1 MTSVDRLIELDVDAL
16 GGAGS
21 PSRVEAVVRRLL
33 PLWRDAAESGGEAGL
48 VLNLGWLMDP
58 VMLFEGTPEQKL
70 PIRSARLGRYA
81 EMTYAELGGLVS
93 DIRESASTYGL
104 SGLRVG
110 MLFLGIG
117 EFVNEIVRAPGT
129 GTEQTREAAIY
140 RESGE
145 WFHRHPELF
154 PFSATVTLHGPGV
167 DWRIPLAADERS
179 YASRPHG
186 IAAGDSFAEFLAEQ
200 WAAVTDTVGFDLL
213 LLRDETTTPVHAG
226 RMAFDGTSTPA
237 TAAEIDEWTNALVA
251 VTSSIKRAAPST
263 LLVLYSSGLS
273 PTVELRY
280 GRLDIARVVAEGGI
294 DAWVDQT
301 WGGAWQDWWDAG
313 WQGWSFQLTNLLARA
328 ALITAG
334 NATRTRPCRH
344 YPLIQ
349 LLDGWEPY
357 DTLHDYPNKLHWGIW
372 AFSHASTRNGGEESV
387 SGGMY
392 LAVGNDRT
400 GALIP
405 DDDVAW
411 IADAL
416 SAATESARQ
425 LERTVGPALLVP
437 DRDSAVRASM
447 TAESVEDA
455 TGFLGKWGIP
465 VLSSATGSRPAE
477 ADSRGVILAAAA
489 ARSLDE
495 FSLVVGAPEDL
506 LPSVASEVGVCVG
519 VEVAPSG
526 YRRGMAV
533 AATLGIKPAAW
544 PYMGRR
550 HKTRATAEG
559 VVLYD
564 GEDGPT
570 AVRRSTRL
578 WWLPPHVANGAD
590 RRLTHY
596 QLGTVDPH
604 IVVARALGEFAAE
617 AGQLWL
623 DGRDAHETISLHGW
637 VSAGVM
643 HLLLGNLESGWIGD
657 SRFRRTVTV
666 HLPRDA
672 IAGLAAPVALLR
684 DGSWRPVLDDTV
696 VIDVQPEGFEL
707 ARIVELSILSSSHP

>member
-33 PLWRDAAESGGEAGL
+33 PLWRDAAESGGAVGL

-58 VMLFEGTPEQKL
+58 VTLFDGTPEQKL

-117 EFVNEIVRAPGT
+117 EFVNEIVRAPDT

-237 TAAEIDEWTNALVA
+237 TAAEID
-251 VTSSIKRAAPST
+251 
-263 LLVLYSSGLS
+263 
-273 PTVELRY
+273 
-280 GRLDIARVVAEGGI
+280 
-294 DAWVDQT
+294 
-301 WGGAWQDWWDAG
+301 
-313 WQGWSFQLTNLLARA
+313 
-328 ALITAG
+328 
-334 NATRTRPCRH
+334 
-344 YPLIQ
+344 
-349 LLDGWEPY
+349 DGWEPY

-425 LERTVGPALLVP
+425 LERTVGPVLLVP

-477 ADSRGVILAAAA
+477 VDSRGVILAAAA

-707 ARIVELSILSSSHP
+707 ARIVELSILSSSHQ